1 MRKLITRIR
10 DIPYH
15 LAATAAVAAL
25 ASEASAQT
33 TGGKTVGAAAGN
45 VLTQT
50 QQVGKLLLAGF
61 ALGGIVMFATGFF
74 KLKQAS
80 ENPQTK
86 YSEGAW
92 RIAVGA
98 GLVAIPAVAAMMTGT
113 FGLSWDQSKMS
124 VQGGQSF

>member
-1 MRKLITRIR
+1 MRKMIAKIR

-15 LAATAAVAAL
+15 MAAAAAVAAF
-25 ASEASAQT
+25 ATEANAQA
-33 TGGKTVGAAAGN
+33 KTVGSAAGN

-50 QQVGKLLLAGF
+50 QNVGKLLLAAF

-113 FGLSWDQSKMS
+113 FDLGTPGSMT

>member
-1 MRKLITRIR
+1 MKNFATRIKNL
-10 DIPYH
+10 PYH
-15 LAATAAVAAL
+15 LAAAATVAAY
-25 ASEASAQT
+25 ASEANAQT
-33 TGGKTVGAAAGN
+33 KTVGNAAKG
-45 VLTQT
+45 VYDQT
-50 QQVGKLLLAGF
+50 QNVGKLLLAAF

-113 FGLSWDQSKMS
+113 FDLGTTGSMT
-124 VQGGQSF
+124 VQGGQTF

>member
-1 MRKLITRIR
+1 MRKMITKIR
-10 DIPYH
+10 DIPYA
-15 LAATAAVAAL
+15 LAAAATMVVFATDAHAA
-25 ASEASAQT
+25 
-33 TGGKTVGAAAGN
+33 KTVGEAAKG
-45 VLTQT
+45 VFDQT
-50 QQVGKLLLAGF
+50 SSVGKLLLAAFG
-61 ALGGIVMFATGFF
+61 LGGIVMFATGFF

-113 FGLSWDQSKMS
+113 FGLGDVGTMTT
-124 VQGGQSF
+124 QGGAAF

>member
-1 MRKLITRIR
+1 MRKLITKIR
-10 DIPYH
+10 DFPYA
-15 LAATAAVAAL
+15 LAAAATVASL
-25 ASEASAQT
+25 GPVSEASAASTIGTAAKSAFDQA
-33 TGGKTVGAAAGN
+33 GA
-45 VLTQT
+45 
-50 QQVGKLLLAGF
+50 VGKLLLALF

-98 GLVAIPAVAAMMTGT
+98 GLVAIPAVAAIMTNSFSLGDPGSMT
-113 FGLSWDQSKMS
+113 T
-124 VQGGQSF
+124 QGGAAF